1 MKELA
6 ITENHLYSKVY
17 AKGRRYVTPTV
28 SVYILPD
35 YSAKRIRNAH
45 PQKLLRNRVG
55 LTVTKKIGGAVT
67 RNRCKRVMRAALRSI
82 ESKHKLKKGFL
93 CVLVARKDTTA
104 AKSTQVEADMTAALR
119 ALDMLLDLPSKNVAA
134 KDRRQTRTNGK

>member
-1 MKELA
+1 
-6 ITENHLYSKVY
+6 
-17 AKGRRYVTPTV
+17 
-28 SVYILPD
+28 
-35 YSAKRIRNAH
+35 
-45 PQKLLRNRVG
+45 
-55 LTVTKKIGGAVT
+55 
-67 RNRCKRVMRAALRSI
+67 MRAALRSI